1 MTEPAPSPT
10 VLKARIRAEAL
21 ARRDGLDAAWREEAA
36 HSIAE
41 GFDVAAWRPLA
52 GRIVS
57 GFWPIR
63 SEIDPRPLMR
73 RFAREGARLALPC
86 VEQGRLVFRAHAFGD
101 LLVSR
106 PFGLSEPERT
116 APEMK
121 PDILIVPLA
130 AFDRRGGRI
139 GYGRGFYD
147 RALAELAAEKPVR
160 TLGLCFSVQ
169 EVDAVPME
177 PHDRRLEAILTD
189 TGLIRAAA

>member
-1 MTEPAPSPT
+1 
-10 VLKARIRAEAL
+10 
-21 ARRDGLDAAWREEAA
+21 
-36 HSIAE
+36 
-41 GFDVAAWRPLA
+41 
-52 GRIVS
+52 
-57 GFWPIR
+57 
-63 SEIDPRPLMR
+63 
-73 RFAREGARLALPC
+73 
-86 VEQGRLVFRAHAFGD
+86 
-101 LLVSR
+101 
-106 PFGLSEPERT
+106 
-116 APEMK
+116 MK